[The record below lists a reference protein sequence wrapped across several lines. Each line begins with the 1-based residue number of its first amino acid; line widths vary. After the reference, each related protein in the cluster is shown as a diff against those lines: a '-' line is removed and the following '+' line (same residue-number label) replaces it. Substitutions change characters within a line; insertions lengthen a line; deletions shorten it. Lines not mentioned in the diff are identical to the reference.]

1 MLVLMK
7 LKFSRII
14 DNGSLENERLLF
26 TVNEACNLGNYV
38 IALAKKM
45 TGHRI
50 SSQLENIKWLE
61 DAEVKPQD
69 IVVVYTYRKGEGVKT
84 IQNKSGQTSYF
95 LFWNLSNILMELG
108 DNSVVY
114 FETSW
119 KTIDVS
125 EVINEASDSSEGE

>member
-1 MLVLMK
+1 MK
-7 LKFSRII
+7 IQFNRII
-14 DNGSLENERLLF
+14 DSGSSEDERLLF

-45 TGHRI
+45 AEHRI

-69 IVVVYTYRKGEGVKT
+69 IVVVYTHRKGEGVKT

-95 LFWNLSNILMELG
+95 LFWNLSNTLAELG

-125 EVINEASDSSEGE
+125 AVINQASDSSEGE